1 MRVGSNPEKFNNEII
16 NRAYH
21 RIVIPVYIPN
31 FEGYFE
37 NAFEIFKLNME
48 SLLLTVHKKTRIT
61 IYNNDSNEVIKNY
74 IDHLYEK
81 HEVVDQVFHSKENL
95 GKINAIL
102 ASVKGNLE
110 PLITITDSDV
120 FFKHDWQNQVESV
133 FVNFPNAGMVSPVP
147 NSIAFKS
154 FTSNNWFYGLLG
166 RASIKFENVR
176 DPGAMKKFE
185 ESLGDGVKLY
195 STTHLEKYLVLNYKG
210 EKAVMG
216 SGHFVA
222 TLRREVFDMGSNSP
236 AFIKIQGGVENNFI
250 DIPNE
255 KLGYLRLSTLNNYAF
270 HLGNI
275 SEKWMQDE
283 FKMLKLRNSNDPIIN
298 ISLFHAKPI
307 SKWKIFIGK
316 AIKRILLNS
325 FFKEKY
331 FGLIGLKDGKNY

>member
-21 RIVIPVYIPN
+21 RVVIPVFIPN

-37 NAFEIFKLNME
+37 NAFEIFKLNIE
-48 SLLLTVHKKTRIT
+48 SLLLTIHKKTRIT

-74 IDHLYEK
+74 IDLLYEK
-81 HEVVDQVFHSKENL
+81 HDVIDQVFHSKENL

-133 FVNFPNAGMVSPVP
+133 FVNFTNSGMVSPVP
-147 NSIAFKS
+147 NSIAYKS
-154 FTSNNWFYGLLG
+154 FTSNNWFFGLLG
-166 RASIKFENVR
+166 GASINFENVR
-176 DPGAMKKFE
+176 DPEAMKKFE
-185 ESLGDGVKLY
+185 DSLGDKVKLY
-195 STTHLEKYLVLNYKG
+195 STSHLEKYLVLNYKG

-222 TLRREVFDMGSNSP
+222 TLKREVFDLGSNSP

-255 KLGYLRLSTLNNYAF
+255 KLGYLRLSTLNNYAY
-270 HLGNI
+270 HLGNVP
-275 SEKWMQDE
+275 EKWMHDE
-283 FKMLKLRNSNDPIIN
+283 FEKLKSRNSNDPITN
-298 ISLFHAKPI
+298 IGLFHARPI
-307 SKWKIFIGK
+307 AQWKRFTGK
-316 AIKRILLNS
+316 TIRKVLLNN
-325 FFKEKY
+325 FFKERY
-331 FGLIGLKDGKNY
+331 FGLIGLKNGKSY